1 MFSTGAAGPR
11 ECNNPRWFLH
21 SQVPHVGATWPLSLS
36 LFPCDVSSSRAFP
49 YGLGFSQHGDLRVIG
64 FLTCRLR
71 ALRASV
77 LRISLSFKE
86 KLSPLFVVVISW
98 TLIYGST
105 GTSFKR
111 QFVESFCTINSDL
124 RAQIV
129 R

>member
-1 MFSTGAAGPR
+1 MLLG
-11 ECNNPRWFLH
+11 
-21 SQVPHVGATWPLSLS
+21 LSLS

-86 KLSPLFVVVISW
+86 KLSLLCFVVISW

-111 QFVESFCTINSDL
+111 LSL
-124 RAQIV
+124 
-129 R
+129 